1 MGPGLMSVRAEVS
14 RLFRE
19 DYGRIVAPLIRL
31 LGGFDVAEE
40 VAQDAFEA
48 ALTQW
53 PKEGI
58 PDAPRAWVHRA
69 ARNKA
74 IDRIRRSRRYEEKRA
89 ELHAVA
95 EVERAL
101 ADVPIGLRGALRD
114 DMLRLLF
121 TCCHPSLGS
130 RAQVALALQTIAG
143 LTTPEVARAFL
154 VSETTMAQRL
164 VRAKRKIREAAI
176 PYRVPAAEELPD
188 RLDGVFASLYCI
200 FNEGYAATAGDALV
214 RQQLC
219 SEAIRLG
226 ELVVEL
232 LPEQPDPKGLLALML
247 LHDSRRDARVAA
259 DGSLVPLEEQDR
271 SLWNEAQI
279 EEGLSKL
286 REAQAAGPAGPY
298 AIQAAISAVHAS
310 SLRTGRIDWATI
322 VALYDDLAGLFPSP
336 VIGLNRAVALSRVN
350 GAQAG
355 LEDLEAIVS
364 EPGSLRVLE
373 DYQPYWAARADLLAR
388 VGDGDGAEAAYARA
402 IEMTGIPA
410 ERAFLSRRLAA
421 LRR

>member
-1 MGPGLMSVRAEVS
+1 MSDAPSLAAIERV
-14 RLFRE
+14 FRE
-19 DYGRIVAPLIRL
+19 ESGVVLAALIARFRD
-31 LGGFDVAEE
+31 FDLAED
-40 VAQDAFEA
+40 ALQDAFTLAVQRWPLAGLPRNPA
-48 ALTQW
+48 AWLTTT
-53 PKEGI
+53 
-58 PDAPRAWVHRA
+58 
-69 ARNKA
+69 ARNRI
-74 IDRIRRSRRYEEKRA
+74 IDRLRHREMAGGKAADVRSA
-89 ELHAVA
+89 ELDRRHAEPGGGEDWMEPVRD
-95 EVERAL
+95 ER
-101 ADVPIGLRGALRD
+101 
-114 DMLRLLF
+114 LRLIF
-121 TCCHPSLGS
+121 TCCHPALS
-130 RAQVALALQTIAG
+130 REAQVALTLRTLGG
-143 LTTPEVARAFL
+143 LTTGEVARAFL
-154 VSETTMAQRL
+154 VSEATMGRRL
-164 VRAKRKIREAAI
+164 VRAKKKIRDANI
-176 PYRVPAAEELPD
+176 PYRVPPSEQLPA
-188 RLDGVFASLYCI
+188 RLDPVLAVLYLI
-200 FNEGYAATAGDALV
+200 FNEGYAAHSGDAPV
-214 RQQLC
+214 RRELAA
-219 SEAIRLG
+219 EAIRLTRVLAG
-226 ELVVEL
+226 L
-232 LPEQPDPKGLLALML
+232 LPGHPEVLGLLALML